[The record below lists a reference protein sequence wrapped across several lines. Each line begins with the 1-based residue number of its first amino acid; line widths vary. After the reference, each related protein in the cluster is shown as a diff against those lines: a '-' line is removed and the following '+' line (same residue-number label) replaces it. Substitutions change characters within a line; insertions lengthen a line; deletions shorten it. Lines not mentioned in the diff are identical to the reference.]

1 MGIRQYRVVYLG
13 VCEWSCSTF
22 SDWSPT
28 TTTLP
33 SFRSYSVLRYVGRE
47 RNCDHD
53 SIGVSGAD
61 PIPGAE
67 FRGGLA
73 GALGRR
79 TRRRSGAVMQ
89 GAQGYQT
96 TKTIRRHGVGI
107 RQCRVEVSTGFPG
120 PFPTF
125 SDWSPTTTTLP
136 SFRSYSVLRYVG
148 HERNCDHNRGG
159 VCVRVANPI
168 PGAQFRGGLAGRL
181 GGGGCEGATAGHASS
196 GRCRLD

>member
-1 MGIRQYRVVYLG
+1 MIQGAQGYQGTNTIRRHGVGIRQYRVVYLG

-33 SFRSYSVLRYVGRE
+33 SFRSYNVLRYVGHE

-53 SIGVSGAD
+53 SIGVRGAD

-79 TRRRSGAVMQ
+79 TGRRSGAVMQ
-89 GAQGYQT
+89 GAQGYQGT
-96 TKTIRRHGVGI
+96 NTIRRHGVGM
-107 RQCRVEVSTGFPG
+107 RQYRVEVSTKFPG
-120 PFPTF
+120 PSPRFPARLK
-125 SDWSPTTTTLP
+125 LP
-136 SFRSYSVLRYVG
+136 PLFPLS
-148 HERNCDHNRGG
+148 
-159 VCVRVANPI
+159 
-168 PGAQFRGGLAGRL
+168 
-181 GGGGCEGATAGHASS
+181 GHAM
-196 GRCRLD
+196 C